1 VNKDFDMQI
10 ILTPPVAVIIYFALV
25 AVLFG
30 FGRILAGRAHPS
42 AEKSSTYGS
51 GEASPSTHSL
61 PGYRGFFI
69 IALFFAVLHLGALML
84 GSSFLSPIALVYL
97 AGLMLALIV
106 LIIG

>member
-1 VNKDFDMQI
+1 MQI
-10 ILTPPVAVIIYFALV
+10 ILTPPVALVIYFALV
-25 AVLFG
+25 AILFG
-30 FGRILAGRAHPS
+30 FGRMLAGRANPS

-51 GEASPSTHSL
+51 GEAAPASHSM

-84 GSSFLSPIALVYL
+84 GSSILTPIALVYL

-106 LIIG
+106 LIVG

>member
-1 VNKDFDMQI
+1 MQI
-10 ILTPPVAVIIYFALV
+10 ILTPPIALIIYFMLV

-30 FGRILAGRAHPS
+30 FGRILAGRAKPS

-51 GEASPSTHSL
+51 GEAAPTSHSF

-84 GSSFLSPIALVYL
+84 GSAILTPIALVYV

-106 LIIG
+106 LIVG